1 MIVGAR
7 NQPAMLWLT
16 ERVTRFSIP
25 VTMPD
30 GYTAAAT
37 LAGLVVARQLDGT
50 FWGVS
55 RQVDGTG
62 VSPGR

>member
-1 MIVGAR
+1 M
-7 NQPAMLWLT
+7 M
-16 ERVTRFSIP
+16 TRIA
-25 VTMPD
+25 VLED
-30 GYTAAAT
+30 
-37 LAGLVVARQLDGT
+37 VARQVDGT